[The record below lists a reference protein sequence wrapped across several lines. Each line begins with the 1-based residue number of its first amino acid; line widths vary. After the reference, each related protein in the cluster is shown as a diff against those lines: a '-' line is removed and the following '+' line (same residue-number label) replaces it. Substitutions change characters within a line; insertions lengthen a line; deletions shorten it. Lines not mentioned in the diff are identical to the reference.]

1 MSFRGSYKDH
11 IHPDQLHSLSI
22 STFLDSLQDA
32 RGGVGANIAYSLA
45 LLGAKPVLLTSVG
58 PDAEEYMQ
66 ALSDLGVDTSQVYV
80 SKLPTASFNV
90 ITDADQNQIGGFYP
104 GAMFDSDALT
114 FAPWK
119 DSSAIFTVSPSHPK
133 AMDRLVGE
141 SKKWGLRLFYDAGQ
155 QVTNVDGPDMAR
167 GIEAAEVLIL
177 NEYEIGLMSKKTGIT
192 IQDMK
197 AKVPVVVTT
206 YGKLGSVIEGKSVPE
221 AIKIGIAKAEQVA
234 DPTGA
239 GDAYRAGFLYG
250 YARGW
255 PLKTCGQLAAVTASF
270 AVEHVG
276 TQEHSFTSR
285 TVAERYKAAFNE
297 DIQLSTDLHA

>member
-22 STFLDSLQDA
+22 STFLDELVDA

-45 LLGAKPVLLTSVG
+45 LLGGHPTLLTSIG
-58 PDAEEYMQ
+58 PDGEDYIHSLEHI
-66 ALSDLGVDTSQVYV
+66 GVDVSHVHR

-90 ITDADQNQIGGFYP
+90 ITDSDQNQIGGFYS
-104 GAMFDSDALT
+104 GAMFDSDHLT

-119 DSSAIFTVSPSHPK
+119 DSNAVYTISPQDPR

-141 SKKWGLRLFYDAGQ
+141 SKKWSLRLFYDAGQ
-155 QVTNVDGPDMAR
+155 QVTNVDGEDMAR
-167 GIEAAEVLIL
+167 GINTAEVLIL
-177 NEYEIGLMSKKTGIT
+177 NEYELGLMSKKTKIDVQA
-192 IQDMK
+192 IK

-206 YGKLGSVIEGKSVPE
+206 FGKLGSVIEGRSVPTT
-221 AIKIGIAKAEQVA
+221 IKVGIAKAEKFA

-239 GDAYRAGFLYG
+239 GDAYRAGFLYA

-255 PLKTCGQLAAVTASF
+255 PLKTCGQLAAVCASF

-276 TQEHSFTSR
+276 TQNHSFTLE
-285 TVAERYKAAFNE
+285 TVATRYIETFKE
-297 DIQLSTDLHA
+297 QLEPK